1 MITKVYVFQYFQKWT
16 LYYRTISEN
25 FRKLME
31 KFYYKTVPPFMN
43 KKENKAKSSIM
54 NQQDFVVY

>member
-1 MITKVYVFQYFQKWT
+1 MDFMLQNYFW
-16 LYYRTISEN
+16 
-25 FRKLME
+25 KLQQAHG
-31 KFYYKTVPPFMN
+31 KILLQNSTSIMN

>member
-1 MITKVYVFQYFQKWT
+1 
-16 LYYRTISEN
+16 
-25 FRKLME
+25 ME
-31 KFYYKTVPPFMN
+31 KFYYKTVPPSMN